1 MEMIR
6 GRGIPNGVVQ
16 VPNLS
21 ANNLLQKFFIAS
33 NHFCQRDSEH
43 GENQQEAKK
52 REDEAEE
59 DEKDVELT
67 LGLSLNGQFG
77 TDPRSRKRRHFEL
90 GRSSSIPEGFVFDEQ
105 RSGGGNGG
113 DMRRIVGR
121 GGSDMFQLD
130 RTRSL
135 PVVTEMEIEKE
146 RKGSEKTRAF
156 MESTVTNRGAYLT
169 KDKNRGQAVETE
181 KPRAF
186 LEFKIPPTKEGK
198 KEKDRLVVTGPVNG
212 KGKNGNTAKKQ
223 KNNVENSGMEKAR
236 NILEDMP
243 CVSTR
248 DVGADGKR
256 VEGFLYWY
264 VGNKEEVKIV
274 CVCHGSFL
282 SPAEFVRHG
291 GGTVSDDDGGDV
303 MINPLRHIVVKLPS
317 SSYSS
322 I

>member
-1 MEMIR
+1 MEVIR

-33 NHFCQRDSEH
+33 NHFCQLDSEP
-43 GENQQEAKK
+43 GENREEAKK
-52 REDEAEE
+52 KEDEAEE

-77 TDPRSRKRRHFEL
+77 TDPRSRKRKNFDL
-90 GRSSSIPEGFVFDEQ
+90 GRSSSIPEGFFFDEQ
-105 RSGGGNGG
+105 RS
-113 DMRRIVGR
+113 D

-135 PVVTEMEIEKE
+135 PVVTEIEIGKETEKK
-146 RKGSEKTRAF
+146 RKRPEKTRAF
-156 MESTVTNRGAYLT
+156 MEFPVTNRGTYLT
-169 KDKNRGQAVETE
+169 EDKNRGQAAETE
-181 KPRAF
+181 KARAF
-186 LEFKIPPTKEGK
+186 LEFKIPPGKEGK
-198 KEKDRLVVTGPVNG
+198 EDKDRFVVTGPVNG
-212 KGKNGNTAKKQ
+212 NGKNGNTAKK
-223 KNNVENSGMEKAR
+223 KKNVEVSGMEKAR

-264 VGNKEEVKIV
+264 GGKKEEVKIV

-291 GGTVSDDDGGDV
+291 GGTISDDGGGDV

-317 SSYSS
+317 SSW
-322 I
+322 